1 VSAEP
6 IKLGGLLREKPEE
19 LGVTKA
25 TLSLTELLKGI
36 ELPSGNRF
44 WRAPRWKIISCLLVV
59 ATAAGV
65 AVPLSWDALGP
76 VNGPGAAIDQSEF
89 SKPVRELTE
98 YVQCLKGQVKGR
110 RCIFKPNIP
119 GEVAAKQLGYTRLFA
134 SAYDE
139 INLRVKT
146 RQQAQGGAH
155 PSDVIAGFENI
166 VNEEQAIDR
175 LMARKEQYAATIA
188 YLRAL
193 QNGDA
198 VFPGPQPLAP
208 VPAVLLVQLMS
219 AYPDVKFDVNDPSF
233 AAVYRQTRDF
243 AAARVKETGEVWAQ
257 EIIAEFRRLTLKS
270 AAEQ

>member
-19 LGVTKA
+19 SGA
-25 TLSLTELLKGI
+25 TNAALSLKELLKGV

-44 WRAPRWKIISCLLVV
+44 WREPRWKIIGCLIVV

-65 AVPLSWDALGP
+65 AVPLFWDALSP
-76 VNGPGAAIDQSEF
+76 VNGLTIAIDQSEF

-119 GEVAAKQLGYTRLFA
+119 GEAVAKQLGYTRLFA

-139 INLRVKT
+139 MNLRVKT
-146 RQQAQGGAH
+146 RQQAQQGAR
-155 PSDVIAGFENI
+155 PSDVIAGFDDI
-166 VNEEQAIDR
+166 VREEQAIDR
-175 LMARKEQYAATIA
+175 LMARKERHAAAIA

-193 QNGDA
+193 QNGDV

-219 AYPDVKFDVNDPSF
+219 AYPDVELDINDPIF
-233 AAVYRQTRDF
+233 ATVYRQTRDF
-243 AAARVKETGEVWAQ
+243 AAARVNETGEVWAQ

-270 AAEQ
+270 GAEQ